1 MLQYLHV
8 KNLALIDEIEVEF
21 GRGLNILTG
30 ETGGGKSIILGLGQ
44 SCSWREIHE
53 RYPPT
58 GNEIRT
64 GRTDIFGRK

>member
-30 ETGGGKSIILGLGQ
+30 ETGAGKSTLLNRLD
-44 SCSWREIHE
+44 SKLKHE